1 MRLFMRGSVEKS
13 LKDFDDGLVEYFAA
27 TRKYKSSLRRGSIVL
42 LDSNDK
48 LFKFF
53 KFLSDKCGLE
63 LGVMHVMEDSSAK
76 KAIEDL
82 SSTGV
87 KAVVVDSKMLGDSLN
102 SNSLIAWLGKEKPS
116 IPIWVVNCGAK
127 QKKWIRS
134 QSIKIGIIEENSTL
148 ETLAETIGFPKECEG
163 FIQEYA

>member
-1 MRLFMRGSVEKS
+1 MRGSVEKS
-13 LKDFDDGLVEYFAA
+13 LKDFDDGLEKYFAT

-42 LDSNDK
+42 LDKNDK

-87 KAVVVDSKMLGDSLN
+87 KAVVVDCSMLGDSLN
-102 SNSLIAWLGKEKPS
+102 GDSLISWLAKENPS
-116 IPIWVVNCGAK
+116 IPIWVVNCGNK
-127 QKKWIRS
+127 QKEWIRS
-134 QSIKIGIIEENSTL
+134 QSIKIGVIEEDSTL
-148 ETLAETIGFPKECEG
+148 KALAETVGFPKECEN
-163 FIQEYA
+163 FIHEYA